1 MFLLEAKKINVSEII
16 RIIMAQCHLWL
27 GNPKK
32 ARKILTNLV
41 GKYKESYIGHKMLAH
56 IYEEEGGMRK
66 AIDEYVQVLD
76 IRKNDY
82 NSYYKISVLLNELN
96 KKEEAIDM
104 LRTLLRS
111 KPQMLE
117 ASKLLRRNILR
128 KKGI

>member
-1 MFLLEAKKINVSEII
+1 
-16 RIIMAQCHLWL
+16 
-27 GNPKK
+27 
-32 ARKILTNLV
+32 
-41 GKYKESYIGHKMLAH
+41 MLAR

-66 AIDEYVQVLD
+66 AIDGYVQVLD

-96 KKEEAIDM
+96 KEEEAIDM

>member
-41 GKYKESYIGHKMLAH
+41 GKYKESYIGHKMLAR

>member
-1 MFLLEAKKINVSEII
+1 
-16 RIIMAQCHLWL
+16 
-27 GNPKK
+27 
-32 ARKILTNLV
+32 
-41 GKYKESYIGHKMLAH
+41 MLAR